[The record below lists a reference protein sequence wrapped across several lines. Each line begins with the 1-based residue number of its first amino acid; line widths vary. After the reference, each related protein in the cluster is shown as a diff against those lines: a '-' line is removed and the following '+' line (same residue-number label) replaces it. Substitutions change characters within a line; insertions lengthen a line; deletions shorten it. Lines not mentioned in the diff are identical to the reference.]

1 MNLTDEQLDKIE
13 EYASCFMTW
22 QQIAVMIEVPE
33 PDFKEEMSDRLSAA
47 FKRYLKGQ
55 TKSHYEINKS
65 ITRLAK
71 MGSPQAEMLVRS
83 DILRQSNAE
92 NDL

>member
-1 MNLTDEQLDKIE
+1 MNLTDEQLNNIE

-22 QQIAVMIEVPE
+22 QQIAVLIDVPE
-33 PDFKEEMSDRLSAA
+33 SDFKEEISNRLSDS
-47 FKRYLKGQ
+47 FKRYVKGQ
-55 TKSHYEINKS
+55 TRSHYEINKS

-92 NDL
+92 SDL